1 MLLYLVVTLV
11 TLSLLTF
18 TAKDALSIDDYSLEN
33 VVDFYPNPVNNNLN
47 VIFNTINEDV
57 RYEMFNALGQQ
68 MSKGTFNANT
78 TSHSVNMSQYQSGV
92 YFIKL
97 TSGSRSLT
105 QKIVK
110 D

>member
-1 MLLYLVVTLV
+1 M
-11 TLSLLTF
+11 
-18 TAKDALSIDDYSLEN
+18 
-33 VVDFYPNPVNNNLN
+33 DFYPNPVNNNLN
-47 VIFNTINEDV
+47 VVFNTINDDV
-57 RYEMFNALGQQ
+57 QFEMYNALGQQ
-68 MSKGTFNANT
+68 ISKGIFNANT
-78 TSHSVNMSQYQSGV
+78 TSHTLSMSQHQSGI